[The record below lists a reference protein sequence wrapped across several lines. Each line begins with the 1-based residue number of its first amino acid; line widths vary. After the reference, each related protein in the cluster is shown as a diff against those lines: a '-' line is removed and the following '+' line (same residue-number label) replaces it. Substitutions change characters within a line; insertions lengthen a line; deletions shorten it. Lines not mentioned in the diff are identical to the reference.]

1 MRYSQAFI
9 PTQRELPSDA
19 ETVSHQLML
28 RAGLIRKLAA
38 GLYEWLPMG
47 LRVLRHVEQ
56 IVREEMNAAGGQEV
70 WLPQLQPKELW
81 EETGRWGLYG
91 KELMRLQDRKEAEFC
106 LAPTAEE
113 VITDLVRREIRSYR
127 SLPVMLYQFGVKY
140 RDEIRPRFGVMRARE
155 FLMKDAY
162 SFHADEADVEQYY
175 KRMVEAYQKIFTRCG
190 LRFRPVEAES
200 GAIGGSFSHEFMV
213 LAETGEEGIVSCS
226 CGYAANV
233 ERAELPKPADV
244 RRPASDLGPWTEVT
258 TPGASSVDAVA
269 KIVHQPA
276 QHFIKALVVLA
287 DEAPV
292 MVLLRGD
299 HELNEAKLQRL
310 LGVSRVVK
318 ANEAT
323 YTQLSGSPV
332 GFAGPVGSKAKM
344 VADYAIRSMTEGVC
358 GANQKD
364 KHLIHVVPER
374 DFKPERYA
382 DLRKAAAG
390 DPCPK
395 CGQPMAYARGI
406 EVGHTFKLGTKY
418 SDSMKATY
426 LDPQGKAKPF
436 VMGCYG
442 IGVSRVVAACIE
454 QCHDA
459 NGIVWPIALAPWK
472 LVIVPLNVSNPK
484 VKEVAEKLY
493 QEALSQHGDVLLDD
507 RDATAGVKL
516 KDADLIGI
524 PVRLVVGERK
534 LSEGKVELRKRSA
547 PVAEEVILQDAMKK
561 ALQALAS

>member
-1 MRYSQAFI
+1 MRFSRSFI
-9 PTQRELPSDA
+9 PTLREVPSEA

-38 GLYEWLPMG
+38 GIYEWLPMG
-47 LRVLRHVEQ
+47 HRVLKRVEQ
-56 IVREEMNAAGGQEV
+56 IVREEMNKVEGQEV
-70 WLPQLQPKELW
+70 WLPQLQPKNLW

-91 KELMRLQDRKEAEFC
+91 KELMRLKDRKDAEFC

-113 VITDLVRREIRSYR
+113 VITDLVRHGVRSYR
-127 SLPVMLYQFGVKY
+127 SLPLMLYQFGVKY
-140 RDEIRPRFGVMRARE
+140 RDEIRPRFGIMRARE

-162 SFHADEADVEQYY
+162 SFHADEADVERYY
-175 KRMVEAYQKIFTRCG
+175 QVVVEAYKRIFTRCG
-190 LRFRPVEAES
+190 LTFRPVEAES

-213 LAETGEEGIVSCS
+213 LAESGEEGIVSCS

-233 ERAELPKPADV
+233 ERAELPPPPKSAAKGTGEKV
-244 RRPASDLGPWTEVT
+244 KEVS
-258 TPGASSVDAVA
+258 TPNASSVEAVA
-269 KIVHQPA
+269 KIVKQPA
-276 QHFIKALVVLA
+276 DQFIKALVVLA
-287 DEAPV
+287 DETPV
-292 MVLLRGD
+292 MVLIRGD
-299 HELNEAKLQRL
+299 HEMNEAKLARL
-310 LGVSRVVK
+310 LKVQRVVK

-332 GFAGPVGSKAKM
+332 GFAGPVGSKARM
-344 VADYAIRSMTEGVC
+344 IADYAIRTITDGVA
-358 GANQKD
+358 GANKKD
-364 KHLIHVVPER
+364 THLIHVVPDR
-374 DFKPERYA
+374 DFKPEQYA

-395 CGQPMAYARGI
+395 CGKPMSYARGI

-454 QCHDA
+454 QCHDE
-459 NGIVWPIALAPWK
+459 NGIVWPIALAPWR
-472 LVIVPLNVSNPK
+472 LTIIPLNISNVQIK
-484 VKEVAEKLY
+484 KVAEDLY
-493 QEALSQHGDVLLDD
+493 NQALSKGIDVLLDD
-507 RDATAGVKL
+507 RDETAGVKL

-524 PVRLVVGERK
+524 PLRIVVGERK
-534 LSEGKVELRKRSA
+534 MAEGKVEFRKRSEKTA
-547 PVAEEVILQDAMKK
+547 QDLVVADALKR
-561 ALQALAS
+561 ASELLA